1 MRDLLQTIPIELV
14 EKILSL
20 IDSPQDLRSLLLSA
34 RYTYHTVKRHADYR
48 HIRCSLTQGEAM
60 WEKLAADKSLA
71 ANVRVLEIQP
81 ETRYTPL
88 EAMLLPAALY
98 TPPKWNSLHFLYRA
112 EAALATALLNLVNL
126 TVLRWAARNPRNGK
140 VYDPNHEAIMRQ
152 FGLEKNMD
160 DVDDILCGEDMW
172 LNLATLK
179 ALRRVEIVD
188 ERRKN
193 RFPFDTSPVRSAIIF
208 RMSSY

>member
-14 EKILSL
+14 EKILSI
-20 IDSPQDLRSLLLSA
+20 IDSPQDLRSLSLSA
-34 RYTYHTVKRHADYR
+34 RYAYHTVKRHADYR
-48 HIRCSLTQGEAM
+48 HIRCSLIQGEAM

-81 ETRYTPL
+81 ETSYTPL

-98 TPPKWNSLHFLYRA
+98 TPPKWNSSRFLYRA
-112 EAALATALLNLVNL
+112 QAALATALLNLVNL
-126 TVLRWAARNPRNGK
+126 SVFRWADHSPRHGK

-152 FGLEKNMD
+152 FRLEENVD
-160 DVDDILCGEDMW
+160 DVDDIIYGEDMW

-188 ERRKN
+188 KRRKN
-193 RFPFDTSPVRSAIIF
+193 CFPFDTSPVISALIF
-208 RMSSY
+208 KMTSY